1 MTPNSLVITGGCA
14 LNVKTNTALARGL
27 NLPAHV
33 PPAPGDNG
41 IPLGAA
47 WCPDGSLVGSWG
59 GRRQHTVVD
68 VVDCIV
74 FFSELIV
81 QKFAGCPV
89 AEYDHLTSFGN
100 IIPYHICMSVS
111 VFLNGFFPQGGLNE
125 PSASA
130 LRLLHPPAADARA
143 AHLQGAGIQFT
154 GAPLTGEHGK
164 LLTPNDLETWR
175 KCMGSSGTGML
186 DA

>member
-1 MTPNSLVITGGCA
+1 MHIAKAHFNAWSYFSSCYQPPFGVHHWSDMGKRCYSLQVMLTLLRNKLENAELRVTPNSLVITGGCA

-68 VVDCIV
+68 CFV
-74 FFSELIV
+74 FFFVFFLKLIF

-89 AEYDHLTSFGN
+89 AEYDHLTLFGY

-111 VFLNGFFPQGGLNE
+111 VFLNGFFPQK
-125 PSASA
+125 
-130 LRLLHPPAADARA
+130 
-143 AHLQGAGIQFT
+143 GA
-154 GAPLTGEHGK
+154 
-164 LLTPNDLETWR
+164 
-175 KCMGSSGTGML
+175 
-186 DA
+186 